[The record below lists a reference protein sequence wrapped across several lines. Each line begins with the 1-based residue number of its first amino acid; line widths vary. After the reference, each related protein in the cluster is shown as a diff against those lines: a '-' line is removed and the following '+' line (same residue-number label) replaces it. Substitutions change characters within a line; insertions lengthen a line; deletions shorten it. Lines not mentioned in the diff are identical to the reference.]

1 MVSRSSP
8 RQCLPSLIF
17 IGVAAGLV
25 IGKPV
30 GILAFCWLA
39 DKLGICEI
47 PREIGYRGL
56 LVVGTVAGIG
66 FTMAIFIAELAFADA
81 GQLAIAKTAVL
92 TGSLVAAAV
101 GLLLAIAFFPRKA
114 GGR

>member
-1 MVSRSSP
+1 MVD
-8 RQCLPSLIF
+8 F
-17 IGVAAGLV
+17 FGVAAGLV
-25 IGKPV
+25 IGKPL
-30 GILAFCWLA
+30 GILSFCWLG
-39 DKLGICEI
+39 KRLGVCEI
-47 PREIGYRGL
+47 PPEIGHRGL
-56 LVVGTVAGIG
+56 LVVGMVAGIG

-114 GGR
+114 GRH